1 MHCAGRKLPQ
11 QHDRVISQNVVF
23 TTFLFD
29 DTTFLI
35 DHRPKTRR
43 RMPKGV
49 CVSIERIGGARTGT
63 GGQHLP
69 FCQATVANGFVFVSG
84 QVALGDDGEVIP
96 GGVVAQTHHCIQSII
111 AILEK
116 AGCTLKDVVKANVWL
131 DDTRDFQAFNRVY
144 ASYFGEA
151 LPARACVQSALMVD
165 AKVEIEVIA
174 LQPRR

>member
-1 MHCAGRKLPQ
+1 MHFADGTLPQ
-11 QHDRVISQNVVF
+11 RHDHVIPQHVIF
-23 TTFLFD
+23 ATFLFD
-29 DTTFLI
+29 GTTFLI
-35 DHRPKTRR
+35 DHPTNCSADA
-43 RMPKGV
+43 KGGGM
-49 CVSIERIGGARTGT
+49 SIERIGGARTGT

-69 FCQATVANGFVFVSG
+69 FCQATIANGFVFVSG
-84 QVALGDDGEVIP
+84 QVALGDDGEVIA
-96 GGVVAQTHHCIQSII
+96 GGVVPQTHHCIQSIV